1 MARPSY
7 GSHIEQRRN
16 QRAAQAAA
24 ARRGAYDRVFSPTW
38 LEGLADRRTAL

>member
-1 MARPSY
+1 VDV
-7 GSHIEQRRN
+7 RRFKR
-16 QRAAQAAA
+16 QTHVCKEPKAAA